1 MKIISKDKSVLHSG
15 FTLVE
20 ILVAIS
26 VFAIASVVIAGIFL
40 NITGLQQ
47 NTASTQRLQ
56 NDARYI
62 LEKIARE
69 VRSREID
76 YPLSNPQT
84 YVYFRKDELG
94 GYLYVCFDS
103 ANNNLKYYVSPTGD
117 STNCI
122 VSGEPINASD
132 VKVNNVQF
140 YVQPTAEDQW
150 GEMPATNIQ
159 PRVTILLEL
168 ENRNINERYKE
179 VLTVQTTVSSKLY
192 KK

>member
-150 GEMPATNIQ
+150 GEVPATNIQ

>member
-150 GEMPATNIQ
+150 GEVPATNIQ

-179 VLTVQTTVSSKLY
+179 ALTVQTTVSSKLY